1 VCPEL
6 SKGEELPDPHIIYKR
21 CSADVE
27 VPSVGLAVRS
37 AMNGSK
43 QV

>member
-6 SKGEELPDPHIIYKR
+6 SKGEELPDPHIINKR
-21 CSADVE
+21 RSANVE

-37 AMNGSK
+37 AMDGSK